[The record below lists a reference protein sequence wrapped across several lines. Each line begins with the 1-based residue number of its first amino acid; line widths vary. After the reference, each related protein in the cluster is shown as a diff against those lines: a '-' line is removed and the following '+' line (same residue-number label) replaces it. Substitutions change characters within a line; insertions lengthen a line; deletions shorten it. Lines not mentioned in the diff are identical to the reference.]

1 MYERNGMQPMDM
13 VAPDLGGMPAVHAA
27 EQSRT
32 AARKPARKGGSGDAL
47 VFIAMGL
54 VSSALGLGLYA
65 HLGTQLPVAILA
77 ALMLF
82 ISTSFLHVF
91 VRRMQ
96 GVDLLDRRVS
106 ALEQHV
112 TELDDAV
119 HQGDVTP
126 ADRSVPDFDAVEFA
140 PQIDQPGVQ
149 TRPQPAKPHS
159 FAEPAASPALA
170 QDGLDALAAEIAE
183 ARLTPRLDAEA
194 ISAGPSEREFAS
206 HTAQGKA
213 GQQDLPEPYAI
224 PRDAGG
230 VFASGRDA
238 SPYDAISAT
247 RGDDDALR
255 FGANDERD
263 MVPPAAVSF
272 EPASPR
278 PAPTESR
285 SIDGLVQ
292 ELAVGMGARR
302 SAEPN
307 AANAESSEETIAISG
322 DTRNQSHRQS
332 GETSLIAMP
341 DLDPVPASAAPTGPI
356 DLSEFGAP
364 RTLDP
369 IAEGIRE
376 ASKAR
381 RIEIYLQPILS
392 INDRKVR
399 FFEVLGRIKQA
410 DGNVLAA
417 EDHADAIRDAQVT
430 VSLDHLVM
438 VRAARL
444 LRKLAERQQAQPLFC
459 NLSREALQDA
469 GFVTDLAKA
478 ANGLRDVAPYMIIEV
493 DHASVTSGDPA
504 IRAALRQFAGLGFR
518 ISIDKVHNA
527 EQAIANGREID
538 AAFIKLPYAAFFDAG
553 LNEAD
558 ARARAATIQSVAR
571 DSGQTIIVDRIE
583 RRDQL
588 SKVVSVGTN
597 LGQGY
602 LFSEPK
608 PLLPQVAAE
617 VAEES
622 AAA

>member
-1 MYERNGMQPMDM
+1 
-13 VAPDLGGMPAVHAA
+13 
-27 EQSRT
+27 
-32 AARKPARKGGSGDAL
+32 
-47 VFIAMGL
+47 
-54 VSSALGLGLYA
+54 
-65 HLGTQLPVAILA
+65 
-77 ALMLF
+77 
-82 ISTSFLHVF
+82 
-91 VRRMQ
+91 
-96 GVDLLDRRVS
+96 
-106 ALEQHV
+106 
-112 TELDDAV
+112 EL
-119 HQGDVTP
+119 T
-126 ADRSVPDFDAVEFA
+126 
-140 PQIDQPGVQ
+140 
-149 TRPQPAKPHS
+149 
-159 FAEPAASPALA
+159 
-170 QDGLDALAAEIAE
+170 
-183 ARLTPRLDAEA
+183 
-194 ISAGPSEREFAS
+194 
-206 HTAQGKA
+206 
-213 GQQDLPEPYAI
+213 
-224 PRDAGG
+224 
-230 VFASGRDA
+230 
-238 SPYDAISAT
+238 
-247 RGDDDALR
+247 
-255 FGANDERD
+255 
-263 MVPPAAVSF
+263 
-272 EPASPR
+272 
-278 PAPTESR
+278 
-285 SIDGLVQ
+285 
-292 ELAVGMGARR
+292 VGMGARR
-302 SAEPN
+302 EVDPSLLDAPWD
-307 AANAESSEETIAISG
+307 ATSKSVVDDVRAQSRRQSEET
-322 DTRNQSHRQS
+322 
-332 GETSLIAMP
+332 SLTAMP
-341 DLDPVPASAAPTGPI
+341 ELEPVPDNASPSGPI
-356 DLSEFGAP
+356 EMPEFGTP
-364 RTLDP
+364 RALDP

-410 DGNVLAA
+410 DGDVLAA
-417 EDHADAIRDAQVT
+417 EDHPDAIRDAQVT

-469 GFVTDLAKA
+469 AFVTDLAKA

-504 IRAALRQFAGLGFR
+504 IRAALRQFSGLGFR

-527 EQAIANGREID
+527 EQAIANAREID
-538 AAFIKLPYAAFFDAG
+538 AAFIKLPYSAFFDAG

-558 ARARAATIQSVAR
+558 ARARAGTIQSVAR